1 MVGAHMKKYLL
12 LLMLLFFFLYGT
24 ANAIFYTW
32 EDENGVTQIT
42 DYPPPQS
49 KSAKDVQIHKY
60 GSDNSTDLQSAEEE
74 DGSSKDSKSK
84 SQKKP
89 EVVLYTKNDCK
100 DCDKA
105 REFLKSK
112 NIPFTEYNMDNDK
125 TSAARRKEVD
135 DSEDVP
141 FAIIN
146 KNRVFG
152 FSESVYNKVLKSNP

>member
-1 MVGAHMKKYLL
+1 MKKYLL

-24 ANAIFYTW
+24 ANAAFYTW
-32 EDENGVTQIT
+32 EDENGATQIT
-42 DYPPPQS
+42 DYPPPQG
-49 KSAKDVQIHKY
+49 KSAKDVQVHKY
-60 GSDNSTDLQSAEEE
+60 ESENLTDLQNEEE
-74 DGSSKDSKSK
+74 RESSSKDKKLK

-89 EVVLYTKNDCK
+89 IAVLYTKNDCK

-135 DSEDVP
+135 DTEDVP
-141 FAIIN
+141 FAIID
-146 KNRVFG
+146 KNQVYG
-152 FSESVYNKVLKSNP
+152 FSESVYSKALKPNP